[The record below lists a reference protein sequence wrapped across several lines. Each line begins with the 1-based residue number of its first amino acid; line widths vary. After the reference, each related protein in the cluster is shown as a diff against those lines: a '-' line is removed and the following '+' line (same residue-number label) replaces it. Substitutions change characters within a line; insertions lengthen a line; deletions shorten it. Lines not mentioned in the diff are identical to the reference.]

1 MGRGLLHGAFRHF
14 STKVMPRKVTAEDY
28 EARIRRK
35 QNVVDRA
42 QKAHRAVQRRNQKLR
57 EKLNDAADVLQ
68 REKEKH
74 REKLQESENKLLEVK
89 AKHRE
94 KQQASENQLQE
105 LKEKHRERIKANELE
120 FQEKLKE
127 IKHLKLLAN
136 MRACAL
142 AVVDK
147 QGFYEKHEKMWL
159 EQFLDGEWDPEDL
172 LKYFKKE
179 HLLIR

>member
-1 MGRGLLHGAFRHF
+1 
-14 STKVMPRKVTAEDY
+14 MPRKVTAEDY

-42 QKAHRAVQRRNQKLR
+42 QKAHRAAQRRNQKLY
-57 EKLNDAADVLQ
+57 
-68 REKEKH
+68 
-74 REKLQESENKLLEVK
+74 EKLQESENKLLEVR

-94 KQQASENQLQE
+94 KQQDSENQLQE

>member
-1 MGRGLLHGAFRHF
+1 
-14 STKVMPRKVTAEDY
+14 MPRKVTAEDY

-42 QKAHRAVQRRNQKLR
+42 EKARRAAVRRNEKLR
-57 EKLNDAADVLQ
+57 EKLNGVTEKLNGFEDHL
-68 REKEKH
+68 REVKAKH
-74 REKLQESENKLLEVK
+74 RERLNGFENQLHEVK

-94 KQQASENQLQE
+94 KQQASENKLQE
-105 LKEKHRERIKANELE
+105 LEEKHRERMKAKELE

-172 LKYFKKE
+172 VKYFKKE